1 VRIAINLRKVKKE
14 ILILM
19 CFLPLFASAQKEI
32 RKDWFND
39 DGAEE
44 QVVGASIDK
53 TYENLIEGKTPI
65 EIIVAVIDSG
75 VDIDHEDLQGSIWVN
90 DDEIPGNGIDD
101 DNNGYIDDINGW
113 SFISGPY
120 EDVTYDNLEF
130 TRVYKGLKSR
140 FDQKTPKEI
149 DRKDKKEYQ
158 RFLVMEKQ
166 FNDRLEKSKKEL
178 AEFEQ
183 IVDFYYFAKVQM
195 TSALGED
202 FTLED
207 LKAVESEDEMGMAIR
222 DFMIYSLEED
232 FESQVEEGY
241 EHYRNTLNYSYNLTY
256 DSRAVVGDN
265 PEDVSERYYGS
276 NRVEGPRAEH
286 GTHVAGIIAAQR
298 GNGIGMD
305 GVCATAKIM
314 VLRAVP
320 DGR

>member
-1 VRIAINLRKVKKE
+1 MKKE
-14 ILILM
+14 ILTLM
-19 CFLPLFASAQKEI
+19 CFLPLFASAQKET

-53 TYENLIEGKTPI
+53 TYENLIKGKTPNQ
-65 EIIVAVIDSG
+65 IIVAVIDSG
-75 VDIDHEDLQGSIWVN
+75 VDIEHEDLQGSIWVN

-113 SFISGPY
+113 SFISGPD

-149 DRKDKKEYQ
+149 AKEQKKEYK

-183 IVDFYYFAKVQM
+183 IVNFYFFAKV
-195 TSALGED
+195 
-202 FTLED
+202 
-207 LKAVESEDEMGMAIR
+207 
-222 DFMIYSLEED
+222 
-232 FESQVEEGY
+232 
-241 EHYRNTLNYSYNLTY
+241 
-256 DSRAVVGDN
+256 
-265 PEDVSERYYGS
+265 
-276 NRVEGPRAEH
+276 
-286 GTHVAGIIAAQR
+286 
-298 GNGIGMD
+298 
-305 GVCATAKIM
+305 
-314 VLRAVP
+314 
-320 DGR
+320 